1 MLDNK
6 SCFAQ
11 PRMEIPGM
19 QARVHLMIS
28 GRVQGVGFRHCC
40 VQVARQYGLRGWV
53 RNSDDGCV
61 EVMAEG
67 EEASLEP
74 FVRWCRRG
82 PPSASV
88 LACRESYAKPT
99 GEFDAFEVAFGN
111 KLP

>member
-1 MLDNK
+1 
-6 SCFAQ
+6 
-11 PRMEIPGM
+11 M

-28 GRVQGVGFRHCC
+28 GRVQGVGFRHYC
-40 VQVARQYGLRGWV
+40 VQAARRNGVRGWV

-82 PPSASV
+82 PPAASV

-99 GEFDAFEVAFGN
+99 GTFDAFEVAF
-111 KLP
+111 